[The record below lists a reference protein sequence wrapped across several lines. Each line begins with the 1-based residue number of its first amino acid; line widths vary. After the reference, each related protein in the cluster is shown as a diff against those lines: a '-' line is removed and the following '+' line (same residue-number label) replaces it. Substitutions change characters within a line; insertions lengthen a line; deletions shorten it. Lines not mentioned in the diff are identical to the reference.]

1 MFKRLTGPQAST
13 LAALR
18 ALGEMLVS
26 PQDARPLK
34 ALQRRGLVRYRRIDG
49 ARVAVL
55 RDNAAQVRKT
65 RRERRFEEWARVG
78 ATLAR
83 V

>member
-18 ALGEMLVS
+18 ALREMLVS